1 MYNFARLQE
10 LCSGEERVDFFRCS
24 NADKS
29 GEDDSEDE
37 ETKTSS
43 CATTSAEVVNN
54 KLPNPFSTGSSVAL
68 PSPSFLGVG
77 QSSNSVFVTSFQ
89 RAEEAK
95 QSILERHVKMT
106 VLPKEDPT
114 SSKKRKSVCR
124 SFQLGKCR
132 YGHKCRYSHDLT
144 AEMSSIFPPVDC
156 PSSSKTDVQCP
167 SQTNSQLHFINEQF
181 IEEANDVDEED
192 GFGVQMKR
200 RKRAGVTNS
209 LIPPKKALVAL
220 DRQRKVDKP
229 WTASLKK

>member
-1 MYNFARLQE
+1 MS
-10 LCSGEERVDFFRCS
+10 SGEKRVDYFRCS
-24 NADKS
+24 DENQSSEEDNENDK
-29 GEDDSEDE
+29 
-37 ETKTSS
+37 TTTSS
-43 CATTSAEVVNN
+43 SATTTAAHVTN
-54 KLPNPFSTGSSVAL
+54 KLPNPFSAGSTVTL

-95 QSILERHVKMT
+95 QSMLERHVKMT
-106 VLPKEDPT
+106 VLPKEEPT
-114 SSKKRKSVCR
+114 SNKKRKSVCR

-132 YGHKCRYSHDLT
+132 YGHKCRYSHDMA
-144 AEMSSIFPPVDC
+144 AEISNIFPPVDC
-156 PSSSKTDVQCP
+156 PSLSKTDVHCP
-167 SQTNSQLHFINEQF
+167 SQTNSQMHFNEQYVD
-181 IEEANDVDEED
+181 EANEVDEED

-220 DRQRKVDKP
+220 DKQRKVDRP